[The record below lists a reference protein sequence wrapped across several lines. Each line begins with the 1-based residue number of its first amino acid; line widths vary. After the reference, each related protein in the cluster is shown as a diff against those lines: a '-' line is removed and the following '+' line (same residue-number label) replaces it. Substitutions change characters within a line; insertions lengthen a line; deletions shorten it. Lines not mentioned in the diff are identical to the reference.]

1 MPVIN
6 HKELRNISSELLKSV
21 GASNEESE
29 IIARHC
35 IDANL
40 VGHDS
45 HGIIQ
50 IPTYIDRVERGHII
64 PGAEIDIL
72 KESPTTTV
80 VDGNWGFGYVV
91 AEKTM
96 NRLIEKAKTHS
107 IAAGTIHRQSHI
119 GRLADYPIMAANE
132 NMIGIITADSGR
144 SAKNVAPFGGR
155 EKRLGTNP
163 LSIAMPSNLDGP
175 FFLDMATSAVA
186 AGKIS
191 LASARNESIPEG
203 WILDKNG
210 NSSTNPND
218 LKDGGVML
226 PLGGQEGHKG
236 YGLSSMI
243 EIFSG
248 ILPGLGFG
256 HDPSGRHNDGCF
268 LAVFNISAFR
278 DVDEFKK
285 EVSDFA
291 MYLKSS
297 KTATGFSEVYYPGEI
312 EQVKKIKNISDGI
325 NVEDKTWQQL
335 KDLANHYEVLLDYD
349 F

>member
-1 MPVIN
+1 
-6 HKELRNISSELLKSV
+6 
-21 GASNEESE
+21 
-29 IIARHC
+29 
-35 IDANL
+35 
-40 VGHDS
+40 
-45 HGIIQ
+45 
-50 IPTYIDRVERGHII
+50 
-64 PGAEIDIL
+64 
-72 KESPTTTV
+72 
-80 VDGNWGFGYVV
+80 
-91 AEKTM
+91 
-96 NRLIEKAKTHS
+96 
-107 IAAGTIHRQSHI
+107 
-119 GRLADYPIMAANE
+119 
-132 NMIGIITADSGR
+132 
-144 SAKNVAPFGGR
+144 
-155 EKRLGTNP
+155 
-163 LSIAMPSNLDGP
+163 
-175 FFLDMATSAVA
+175 MATSAGA

-226 PLGGQEGHKG
+226 PLGGPEGHKG

-278 DVDEFKK
+278 EVDDFKK

-312 EQVKKIKNISDGI
+312 EQIKKTKNVTAGI

-335 KDLANHYEVLLDYD
+335 KDLANHYKVLSDYN